1 MRTTL
6 LALTMALGSLAH
18 AGAQTSAPGLPRLD
32 LFGSGGGPRKQLGL
46 EGTPLAKEPK
56 PEKKAKGQT
65 EITALE
71 ATFDQKTRE
80 AVFIDNVVV
89 IDPEFKLTTCDRLT
103 AFLKKAK
110 EDTDTPADQPA
121 SNQPGAKQPP
131 SKQPA
136 ATPPPSKESLNSAP
150 KGGGIDHAIAEAG
163 TGKQVTITQDKLE
176 ADGTITKNIGH
187 GDKVTYDAKTGDIV
201 LTGNPSVQQGINLC
215 VSLDAG
221 TVMTLNRNGRMKVEG
236 AHKTIIKDTSSTDG
250 SK

>member
-1 MRTTL
+1 MRFTAL
-6 LALTMALGSLAH
+6 LTILAISLSASRVT
-18 AGAQTSAPGLPRLD
+18 AQTSSPGLPRLD
-32 LFGSGGGPRKQLGL
+32 LFGSGGGPRKQLGY

-56 PEKKAKGQT
+56 APKKAKGQT

-110 EDTDTPADQPA
+110 EDADKPA
-121 SNQPGAKQPP
+121 SEP
-131 SKQPA
+131 PA
-136 ATPPPSKESLNSAP
+136 AESLNAAP
-150 KGGGIDHAIAEAG
+150 KGGGIDHAIAEANP
-163 TGKQVTITQDKLE
+163 GKQVTITQDKLE
-176 ADGTITKNIGH
+176 ADGTITKNVGH

-201 LTGNPSVQQGINLC
+201 LIGNPSVQQGINLC
-215 VSLDAG
+215 VALEAG

-236 AHKTIIKDTSSTDG
+236 PHKTIIKDTQSADPT
-250 SK
+250 K

>member
-1 MRTTL
+1 MGEGRRKNDNLRFKRRSRLRTCKEGAGLVMRTTL
-6 LALTMALGSLAH
+6 LALTIALGSLAH

-103 AFLKKAK
+103 AFL
-110 EDTDTPADQPA
+110 
-121 SNQPGAKQPP
+121 
-131 SKQPA
+131 
-136 ATPPPSKESLNSAP
+136 
-150 KGGGIDHAIAEAG
+150 
-163 TGKQVTITQDKLE
+163 
-176 ADGTITKNIGH
+176 
-187 GDKVTYDAKTGDIV
+187 
-201 LTGNPSVQQGINLC
+201 
-215 VSLDAG
+215 
-221 TVMTLNRNGRMKVEG
+221 
-236 AHKTIIKDTSSTDG
+236 
-250 SK
+250 